1 MGDMS
6 ARLTVVLHQIRSPD
20 NLGAVARLMAN
31 FGLEKLALSDPATYG
46 FTAAKKLAVGAE
58 PLLDHI
64 RLYRSLPDALGDAI
78 FAVGTTSRH
87 LRNREVLDPEEGV
100 RRVAKNARH
109 GEVALVFGGEKRGLS
124 DEELAWC
131 QEVIRI
137 PTCAAQQSMNVAQ
150 AAAVL
155 LYLCHRE
162 CRSAPFSAKPEAR
175 ATLSLVSQLQNA
187 MEPVLVHAGFL
198 NLQSPKRALRVL
210 LRPLLRGEITRRE
223 AEMWLAAFRQLRR
236 TLDLGWPV
244 DR

>member
-1 MGDMS
+1 MGDIS

-58 PLLDHI
+58 PLLDHL
-64 RLYRSLPDALGDAI
+64 RLYRSLPDAVGHAI
-78 FAVGTTSRH
+78 FAVGTTSRR
-87 LRNREVLDPEEGV
+87 LRNREVLDPEDGV
-100 RRVAKNARH
+100 RRLAKNARQ

-137 PTCAAQQSMNVAQ
+137 PTLGTQQSMNVAQ

-162 CRSAPFSAKPEAR
+162 RRSAPLAAKPEAR
-175 ATLSLVSQLQNA
+175 APLSLVNQLENL
-187 MEPVLVHAGFL
+187 MEPVLAHAGFL
-198 NLQSPKRALRVL
+198 NLQSPERALRVL
-210 LRPLLRGEITRRE
+210 FRPLLRGEITRRE
-223 AEMWLAAFRQLRR
+223 VEMWLAAFRQLRR
-236 TLDLGWPV
+236 ALNLRSPV